1 MRTYSDL
8 SRLTTLDDRFDYLSL
23 NSEVG
28 YATFGYDRWAN
39 QGFYRSRE
47 WKLARNYV
55 IVRDA
60 GHDMGLPDYPIGG
73 PPQVH
78 HMNPITF
85 EDIEGATD
93 NLLDPEFLV
102 SVSLRTHNAIHF
114 GDSSQLMRVPLDRA
128 AGDTHLW

>member
-8 SRLTTLDDRFDYLSL
+8 SQLETLDERYDYLDL

-28 YATFGYDRWAN
+28 YATFGYDRWFN
-39 QGFYRSRE
+39 QGFYKSRE

-55 IVRDA
+55 IVRDE
-60 GHDMGLPDYPIGG
+60 GHDLGLRDYPIGG
-73 PPQVH
+73 SPQVH

-85 EDIEGATD
+85 EDIEDATD
-93 NLLDPEFLV
+93 NLLDPEFLI
-102 SVSLRTHNAIHF
+102 SVSRRTHNAIHF

-128 AGDTHLW
+128 VGDTHLW